1 MTLQPTVRLLWYD
14 AQSTDGSDLSRVRAV
29 YECEGKRIVIRADE
43 PAPDDLVRK
52 IAASLAGPK
61 LAPDLGQGLE
71 PGIGQ
76 IKPGQPLT
84 IVKGQ
89 GFLLAI

>member
-43 PAPDDLVRK
+43 PAPEQLVRE
-52 IAASLAGPK
+52 IAARQDGPK
-61 LAPDLGQGLE
+61 LAPDRGQGLE
-71 PGIGQ
+71 PDLGQ
-76 IKPGQPLT
+76 IRPGQPLT